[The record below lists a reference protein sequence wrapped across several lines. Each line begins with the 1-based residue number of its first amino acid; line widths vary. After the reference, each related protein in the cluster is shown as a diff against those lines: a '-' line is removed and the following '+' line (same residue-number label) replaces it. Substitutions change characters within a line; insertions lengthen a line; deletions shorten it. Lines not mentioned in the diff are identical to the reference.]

1 MTHKLITLPQAVA
14 RFTRDGMQYA
24 SGAAL
29 PVGADAVVFG
39 RELIRQNRRQLHAIF
54 HSNTQQLNLL
64 CAAGAVD
71 KLECG
76 FTGLEGFG
84 FANGLRRAVESGRV
98 VLEDYSNLSMV
109 LRFLGGALNWP
120 FVPATVNI
128 GTDLQFR
135 SAFHPDEYAS
145 PRKIPPVI
153 DPFSGQEYGA
163 LSPLRPE
170 LAVIH
175 VTLADPEGNAIML
188 GSEWSRFELS
198 RAARRVVLVTDALV
212 ATDCMRQFPNLVR
225 IPGLLVEAVV
235 YWPFS
240 AWPQASPGIHDLDE
254 LHMRLMNE
262 ALGTPEGYAG
272 YRRDFIDSY
281 QTLDEY
287 LALIGPD
294 RITALSA
301 TATGFLLDPYR
312 RWLLSRADID
322 ELLAESEAS

>member
-1 MTHKLITLPQAVA
+1 MPSKLMSLSQAVA

-24 SGAAL
+24 SGAGL
-29 PVGADAVVFG
+29 PVGADPIVFG
-39 RELIRQNRRQLHAIF
+39 RELIRQNRRHLHAIF
-54 HSNTQQLNLL
+54 HANTQQLNLL

-71 KLECG
+71 KIECG
-76 FTGLEGFG
+76 FSGLEGFG
-84 FANGLRRAVESGRV
+84 FANGLRRAVEGGQV
-98 VLEDYSNLSMV
+98 LLEDYSNLTMV
-109 LRFLGGALNWP
+109 LRFLGGALNWS

-145 PRKIPPVI
+145 SQKIPLVI
-153 DPFSGQEYGA
+153 DPFSGREYGA
-163 LSPLRPE
+163 LAPLRPE

-175 VTLADPEGNAIML
+175 VTLADLEGNAIML

-198 RAARRVVLVTDALV
+198 RAARQLILV
-212 ATDCMRQFPNLVR
+212 ADHMVATACMRQFPNLVR
-225 IPGLLVEAVV
+225 IPGLLVAAVV

-240 AWPQASPGIHDLDE
+240 AWPQASPGVHDGDE
-254 LHMRLMNE
+254 QHMRLMNE
-262 ALGTPEGYAG
+262 ALATPEGYAR
-272 YRRDFIDSY
+272 YRRDFIDTY

-294 RITALSA
+294 MVEKLAA
-301 TATGFLLDPYR
+301 TATGFLLHPYR

-322 ELLAESEAS
+322 ELLAESDP